1 MVVFISSVI
10 SGMEAERDAVEEAVE
25 ALDYEV
31 ARAEDFG
38 ATTETP
44 RRACL
49 EAARKADL
57 TVVLLGDRYGEKQES
72 GLSATHEEF
81 RVARDQGAVAV
92 FIAEGT
98 DAERDQAEFIEE
110 AREWATGR
118 NTENF
123 SDVSELRDQ
132 VTRLVHRYAM
142 RRQSGEVD
150 ADELAA
156 RARSLLPDRSS
167 RSPARLHVI
176 VVGGPAREV
185 VSPARLDD
193 EEFTDRIVEV
203 ALFRSGRI
211 FDRSQGTATDQVDE
225 GALIEQEDR
234 SVLITEDGSVRVTLP
249 AMEDDRDFR
258 RGLPAL
264 IEEDVRDSVSQAL
277 EFASWLLDQID
288 SLRRLS
294 TVSVLVALEGAG
306 TLAWRTREEHAAS
319 PNRVSQPM
327 RGSDLVVVPEDPRVY
342 PRPAIHN
349 EREEIGRDFVA
360 RLRREVTS

>member
-1 MVVFISSVI
+1 MVIFISSVI
-10 SGMEAERDAVEEAVE
+10 SGMEAERDAVEEAVD
-25 ALDYEV
+25 ALGYEV

-49 EAARKADL
+49 EAAREADL
-57 TVVLLGDRYGEKQES
+57 TVVLLSDRYGEKQES
-72 GLSATHEEF
+72 GISATHEEF
-81 RVARDQGAVAV
+81 REAREHGAVAV
-92 FIAEGT
+92 FVAEGT
-98 DAERDQAEFIEE
+98 DPEPDQAEFIEK

-118 NTENF
+118 NTESF

-132 VTRLVHRYAM
+132 VTELVHRHAL

-156 RARSLLPDRSS
+156 RARSLLPDRPG
-167 RSPARLHVI
+167 RSPTRMHVV
-176 VVGGPAREV
+176 VVGGPPREV

-193 EEFTDRIVEV
+193 EQFTDRLAEE
-203 ALFRSGRI
+203 ALFGSGRI
-211 FDRSQGTATDQVDE
+211 FDRSQGTEEDQVDE
-225 GALIEQEDR
+225 GVLVRQEDR
-234 SVLITEDGSVRVTLP
+234 SVMVTEAGSVRVTLP
-249 AMEDDRDFR
+249 AMEEDRDFR

-264 IEEDVRDSVSQAL
+264 IEEDVRDRVGRAL
-277 EFASWLLDQID
+277 EFASWLLDEID

-294 TVSVLVALEGAG
+294 TVSVLVALEGAS

-319 PNRVSQPM
+319 PHRVSQPM

-349 EREEIGRDFVA
+349 EPEEIGRDLLA
-360 RLRREVTS
+360 RLRRNVTS